1 MCQDWI
7 QGVLTSHPASLGST
21 LLDLPSP
28 GGTLLPLCIPGTQDQ
43 GATDTERWALS
54 LRSSGGPIC
63 PRVFVQVP
71 LCVPILGARST
82 HGHCLGSG
90 APRLAP
96 LTTPRPLMAWS
107 LVLQL
112 GFVHPRVGASGLC
125 RTNSP
130 RRCSDPPGQSWM
142 WNNHWAQLW
151 PSRTAPSPLPTP
163 VHPLR
168 PRSQSSGRTTP
179 PWKGLWGLLVSL
191 QRGAALGGH

>member
-1 MCQDWI
+1 MARTWPRWCH
-7 QGVLTSHPASLGST
+7 TLGST

-142 WNNHWAQLW
+142 WNNHWVMELVVLT
-151 PSRTAPSPLPTP
+151 PDCSSNPRKLSSEVHHESRTICIAASPFE
-163 VHPLR
+163 V
-168 PRSQSSGRTTP
+168 
-179 PWKGLWGLLVSL
+179 LV
-191 QRGAALGGH
+191 